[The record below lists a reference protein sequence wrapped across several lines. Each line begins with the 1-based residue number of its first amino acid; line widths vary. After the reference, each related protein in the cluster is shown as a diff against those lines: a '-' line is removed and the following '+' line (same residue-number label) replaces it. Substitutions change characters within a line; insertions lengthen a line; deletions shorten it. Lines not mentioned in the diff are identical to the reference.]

1 MKRGSVAEAPTTEA
15 VLNLEEEERKEK
27 KERKEAFLCLLS
39 FFSLFFYLLIFE
51 RSI

>member
-39 FFSLFFYLLIFE
+39 FFSLSIFL
-51 RSI
+51 SFNF